1 MIAYLHFYGYVEF
14 QESIHRESKGLLY
27 IIEHILQKHVKTS
40 SLRPSFLKNLLL
52 TSQQYLDMLH

>member
-1 MIAYLHFYGYVEF
+1 MDTWNFMEVSTAKV
-14 QESIHRESKGLLY
+14 KGLLY